1 MVFIN
6 NFSVSFEISGW
17 SYNLSQNTLK
27 LMNEFEKCIPSFM
40 ENLIADFILF
50 FSDIAKFLFLRGRL
64 DTRICVH
71 SIS

>member
-64 DTRICVH
+64 GTRICVH